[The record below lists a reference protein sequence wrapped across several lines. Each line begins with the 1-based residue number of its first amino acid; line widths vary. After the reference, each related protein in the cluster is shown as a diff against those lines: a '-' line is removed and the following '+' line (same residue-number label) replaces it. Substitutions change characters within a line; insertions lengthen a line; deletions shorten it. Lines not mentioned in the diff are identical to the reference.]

1 MTARTKNPLSGMHTA
16 GIFSDMSIDGPII
29 GTLVLIVDRAKNLPN
44 RKTIGKQDP
53 YCAARLGKEA
63 RKTTTDVRGGQTPK
77 WDQELRFPVHDSP
90 DYYQLKLSVFNDD
103 KKTELIGETWIDL
116 RDIILPGGGQSDQWQ
131 SLNCK
136 GKYAGEIR
144 IETTFYDSRPK
155 PEKPVAKP
163 KPVSSAPEADAGS
176 VSSRTAVKRRPL
188 PSNPGST
195 EPSPA
200 AKPMPEPVQ
209 APARPQPHGNF
220 IPTQSPLQAVEY
232 NMAQPARFA
241 PVDPYGIPDHGNRF
255 ATPPSHHDDAQFRRS
270 VDTNDKF
277 IALEDDRRHS
287 HEQYSRAHDHGPRT
301 SHHHIPPVLEASPP
315 AVLGP
320 RSLGGAPP
328 ADDGRPPPPPAHRVR
343 NNSATSHEVNVP
355 SQHKA
360 TPSMQMR
367 HDVLRNEAHRH
378 TAQVVPSPTQVMP
391 SGSSYPGR
399 PVYRPYDSAPE
410 MPKQQLLYEDPN
422 HPSPPRHHS
431 YDAVHEPH
439 PRSLQPTVEDVPE
452 TWTPPAA
459 RSRRP
464 SSIQEAHA
472 EMAYGAVPSPAPLNL
487 SGRGSA
493 ASANFPPSPY
503 GMNNF
508 TTSPSPIAA
517 MNHYDDRAMVSHSNS
532 FDASGDPY
540 TDRSMSDGVMVPRS
554 SNFDVAPVPPALVPG
569 VDPALSLEIA
579 ARIREDQSRSHER
592 RYTQPAPVVTPTR
605 GRQHSEPPASHV
617 PQSYSHHHRDSGGY
631 GASYSHGAS
640 PVANTQ
646 MRRHSPSP
654 NPSHTIKRKSVSPAP
669 PPREDGSGRR
679 LSGVPFGPDSYDEL
693 NPSVSSGQEETR
705 NGEYTNAY
713 GKIVTADGREVDPS
727 DHLPM
732 DTWAPEPEPKQP
744 KNPEAAPG
752 SRPALA
758 GAQPLPPSG
767 RRQIRITARPQ
778 SMAAIPS
785 PYAPVDIE
793 PSPPA
798 ASGRNKLQKK
808 RNHHVSA
815 LPAPAP
821 HPNPLGPAT
830 SHQRNST
837 PPTALVRAGTFD
849 YENYGPAYGSPNGAY
864 ISGPPI
870 PAKVPLMSGGL
881 GPGGNAGG
889 EDWALMDEMSRIDI
903 GTGRSRRHGG
913 Y

>member
-1 MTARTKNPLSGMHTA
+1 MATRTKSNPLNGMHTA

-63 RKTTTDVRGGQTPK
+63 QKTTTDVRGGQTPK

-155 PEKPVAKP
+155 PEKPAAKP
-163 KPVSSAPEADAGS
+163 KAMASNPELDSGS
-176 VSSRTAVKRRPL
+176 VSSRTPVKRRPL

-195 EPSPA
+195 EPSPSI
-200 AKPMPEPVQ
+200 KSMPEP
-209 APARPQPHGNF
+209 APAASRPQPHGNF

-232 NMAQPARFA
+232 NTPPAPRFA
-241 PVDPYGIPDHGNRF
+241 PADPYG
-255 ATPPSHHDDAQFRRS
+255 TSDAQFRRS

-277 IALEDDRRHS
+277 IALEDERRHS
-287 HEQYSRAHDHGPRT
+287 HEQYSRGHEHAHR
-301 SHHHIPPVLEASPP
+301 SSQHHIQTVHESSAP

-320 RSLGGAPP
+320 RSLGAVP
-328 ADDGRPPPPPAHRVR
+328 ADDGRPPPPPAHRIR
-343 NNSATSHEVNVP
+343 NNSATSHDANVP
-355 SQHKA
+355 LQHKS
-360 TPSMQMR
+360 TPSLQMR
-367 HDVLRNEAHRH
+367 HDVLRHEAQRH
-378 TAQVVPSPTQVMP
+378 SVQAAPSPPQSVA
-391 SGSSYPGR
+391 GSSYPGR

-410 MPKQQLLYEDPN
+410 MPKQLAYEDPS
-422 HPSPPRHHS
+422 HLSTPRHHS
-431 YDAVHEPH
+431 YDAVPELHS
-439 PRSLQPTVEDVPE
+439 RSLQPTVEDVPE
-452 TWTPPAA
+452 SWTPPAA
-459 RSRRP
+459 RRP
-464 SSIQEAHA
+464 STHQDAHP
-472 EMAYGAVPSPAPLNL
+472 EMGYGAAHSPAPLNL

-493 ASANFPPSPY
+493 ASANFPQSPY

-508 TTSPSPIAA
+508 TSSPSPVAS
-517 MNHYDDRAMVSHSNS
+517 MNHYDDRAIVSHANS
-532 FDASGDPY
+532 FDSSHDPY
-540 TDRSMSDGVMVPRS
+540 ADRSMSEGVLVPRS
-554 SNFDVAPVPPALVPG
+554 NTIDTAAVPSIPPALVPG
-569 VDPALSLEIA
+569 VDPALSQEIA
-579 ARIREDQSRSHER
+579 NRFREDQSRSHER
-592 RYTQPAPVVTPTR
+592 RYTQPAPLVTPTR
-605 GRQHSEPPASHV
+605 GRQHSEPVGHV
-617 PQSYSHHHRDSGGY
+617 PQTYSPHHRDSRGYGQSYSHGPSPA
-631 GASYSHGAS
+631 ASAE
-640 PVANTQ
+640 T
-646 MRRHSPSP
+646 RRHSPSP

-669 PPREDGSGRR
+669 PPREEGRR

-693 NPSVSSGQEETR
+693 NPTVSSTQEETR

-744 KNPEAAPG
+744 KKPEPTPT
-752 SRPALA
+752 RPSLA
-758 GAQPLPPSG
+758 GAQPMPSSG
-767 RRQIRITARPQ
+767 RRQIRITARPH
-778 SMAAIPS
+778 SMAAVPS
-785 PYAPVDIE
+785 AYSPAAIE
-793 PSPPA
+793 PSPSPS
-798 ASGRNKLQKK
+798 SGRNKLQKK
-808 RNHHVSA
+808 RNHHVAA

-821 HPNPLGPAT
+821 SSSPLGPAT

-864 ISGPPI
+864 GSGPPV

-881 GPGGNAGG
+881 GPSGAGG